1 MKKNKKLLNSD
12 EIFENFLGKNVR
24 RIVTVLLILLI
35 SFPLYWLA
43 GNSIKSEA
51 EYLAS
56 PPVFF
61 PHHITFANYYTILFK
76 DIVLHGLYNSAVI
89 AVCSTVLTVLFGNLA
104 AYSLIK
110 GKLGKIK
117 HAFAFIFLVQKMYP
131 AIAMAIPIYITMRK
145 FGLIDTKLALM
156 IMNTS
161 FSLPLVIWLMMGFFQ
176 EIPAA
181 IEESGIIDGANMYQR
196 FFLLTF
202 PIAKTG
208 IIASA
213 ILTFVNVWNEFL
225 FAVILTVKHAK
236 TLPVIIS
243 AYLTD
248 RGLDWGPMTATGMV
262 IIIPVLILVWCLQKD
277 FVKGLVMGSVKG

>member
-161 FSLPLVIWLMMGFFQ
+161 FSLPLVIWLM
-176 EIPAA
+176 
-181 IEESGIIDGANMYQR
+181 R
-196 FFLLTF
+196 
-202 PIAKTG
+202 
-208 IIASA
+208 
-213 ILTFVNVWNEFL
+213 
-225 FAVILTVKHAK
+225 
-236 TLPVIIS
+236 
-243 AYLTD
+243 
-248 RGLDWGPMTATGMV
+248 
-262 IIIPVLILVWCLQKD
+262 
-277 FVKGLVMGSVKG
+277 